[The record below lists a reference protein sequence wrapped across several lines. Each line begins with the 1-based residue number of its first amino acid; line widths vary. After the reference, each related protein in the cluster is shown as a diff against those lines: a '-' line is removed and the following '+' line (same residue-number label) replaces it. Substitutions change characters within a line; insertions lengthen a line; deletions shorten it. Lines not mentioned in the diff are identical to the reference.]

1 MLIRRFIW
9 EIFIKFLLMPQHILI
24 LLRDVSRLKKGDVIY
39 ISNTDGDEVLK
50 AGDKYKDYNA
60 IVNEIFKE
68 PKRWWQFWKKPKVLG
83 YQIMFL

>member
-1 MLIRRFIW
+1 MGDFYKVFIDAAAYPHTPPRC
-9 EIFIKFLLMPQHILI
+9 IKTE
-24 LLRDVSRLKKGDVIY
+24 RGDVIY

-50 AGDKYKDYNA
+50 AGDKYKNYNA
-60 IVNEIFKE
+60 VVNEVLKE